1 MPSNTMPRTKS
12 LLLLCLSASLLPL
25 TAPAKPAQ
33 LQEKAAPPTGGASV
47 ASRSGGAPAI
57 SHTVAS
63 GRQALML
70 LRTWGIDDLH
80 VRYTA
85 SGQMVRFSYRVVD
98 ADKAKTLNDKKNEPS
113 MIVLKTGSKLG
124 VPETE
129 KVGKLR
135 QTADPKNGREY
146 WMVFTNVGKVVQPG
160 DRVDIVIG
168 TFRATNLIVEAS
180 GPASRAQKP

>member
-1 MPSNTMPRTKS
+1 MPGTKN
-12 LLLLCLSASLLPL
+12 LLLGCALASLLVSSAL
-25 TAPAKPAQ
+25 AQ
-33 LQEKAAPPTGGASV
+33 SAQHQEKAASPPAGASV
-47 ASRSGGAPAI
+47 VSQSGGAPAI
-57 SHTVAS
+57 AHAVPS

-70 LRTWGIDDLH
+70 RRLWGIDDIH

-85 SGQMVRFSYRVVD
+85 SGEMLRFSYRIVD
-98 ADKAKTLNDKKNEPS
+98 ADKAKILNDKKNEPA

-135 QTADPKNGREY
+135 QTSDPQNGREY

-168 TFRATNLIVEAS
+168 TFRATSLIVETS
-180 GPASRAQKP
+180 GPLSRVQKP

>member
-1 MPSNTMPRTKS
+1 MPRTKN
-12 LLLLCLSASLLPL
+12 LLLLCLLASHPVSSAI
-25 TAPAKPAQ
+25 AQ
-33 LQEKAAPPTGGASV
+33 SADASV
-47 ASRSGGAPAI
+47 VSQSAGAPAI
-57 SHTVAS
+57 SHAVTS

-70 LRTWGIDDLH
+70 RTTWGIDDVH

-98 ADKAKTLNDKKNEPS
+98 ADKAKVLNDKKNEPS

-135 QTADPKNGREY
+135 QTSDPKNGREY
-146 WMVFTNVGKVVQPG
+146 WMVFTNIGRIVKPG
-160 DRVDIVIG
+160 DHVEIVIG
-168 TFRATNLIVEAS
+168 TFRASELIVE
-180 GPASRAQKP
+180 PSRLPRGQKP

>member
-1 MPSNTMPRTKS
+1 
-12 LLLLCLSASLLPL
+12 
-25 TAPAKPAQ
+25 
-33 LQEKAAPPTGGASV
+33 
-47 ASRSGGAPAI
+47 
-57 SHTVAS
+57 
-63 GRQALML
+63 ML
-70 LRTWGIDDLH
+70 VRTWGIDDLH